1 MRRPNK
7 PVYISD
13 LDGTLLRS
21 DGVLSEYS
29 RKTLRRLLDGGLNF
43 TVASARDVS
52 EIRAALGDLPITL
65 PVIAVNGAF
74 LSDYAAGRHLIVN
87 NLDAELAANILD
99 RISGQNLWPFIRTF
113 DGREDLLWFER
124 ITNPAM
130 QWYHDVLALQKDS
143 RLCNCDNLTEKL
155 RETVISFS
163 VMGEKE
169 PIENLSNILSELFP
183 AMLENFFFEN
193 PYSPGHWWLTIH
205 DKKACKSIA
214 IKELL
219 DMTGF
224 DRSQLTVFGDHINDI
239 KMFKQAGAAI
249 AVENADPRLK
259 THADVVIGSN
269 DSDAVVKYIK
279 KSAKSPKD

>member
-130 QWYHDVLALQKDS
+130 QWYHDALALQKDS

-259 THADVVIGSN
+259 AHADVVIGSN

-279 KSAKSPKD
+279 KQ